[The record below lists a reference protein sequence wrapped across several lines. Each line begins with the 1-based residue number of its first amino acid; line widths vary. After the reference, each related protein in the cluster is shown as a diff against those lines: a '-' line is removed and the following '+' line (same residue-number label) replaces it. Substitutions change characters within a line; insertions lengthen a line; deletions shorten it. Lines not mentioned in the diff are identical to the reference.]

1 MNFFLGGKRSFW
13 WNPNRIGLVDL
24 PIIAS
29 NGRVDFMTS
38 QMMQI
43 ERAARMAMGGHPGDQ
58 EGDPLPPA
66 PHYGPFGYFRLAV
79 LVFAVFVGVLLA
91 LQWL

>member
-1 MNFFLGGKRSFW
+1 
-13 WNPNRIGLVDL
+13 
-24 PIIAS
+24 
-29 NGRVDFMTS
+29 MTS

-43 ERAARMAMGGHPGDQ
+43 ERAARMAMGGNPGDQ

-66 PHYGPFGYFRLAV
+66 PNYGPFGYFRLAV
-79 LVFAVFVGVLLA
+79 LVFAAFVAVLLA